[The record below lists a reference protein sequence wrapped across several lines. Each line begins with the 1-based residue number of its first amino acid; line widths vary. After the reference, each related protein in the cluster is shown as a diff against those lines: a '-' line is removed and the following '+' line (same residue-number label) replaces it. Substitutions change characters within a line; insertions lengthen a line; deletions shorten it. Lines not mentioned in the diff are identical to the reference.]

1 MKNDMRPQLRFPGF
15 ADAWVE
21 KKLGEIGNTFTS
33 LSGKTADD
41 FGHGNASFITYMN
54 VYSNPVCDHKM
65 VGQIEIDPRQNE
77 VKIGDVFFTISSE
90 TPEEVGMSSVLK
102 EKCYMTYLNSF
113 CFGFRP
119 FLTFDLDYLAYV
131 LRSES
136 VRRKIRILAQG
147 ISRYNISKTKMMEI
161 EIQYPTLPE
170 QHLIGTFFS
179 SLDRLISLNKQ
190 KLSSMKEYKKSM
202 IQRMFPK
209 AGNLP
214 ELRFLGFSD
223 EWVEKQ
229 VKEVA
234 TIVGGNSWKH
244 SDYKNNGDHLVVT
257 ISNVSGDNFINDKI
271 GNRLFC
277 DPDNAYILN
286 ENDILISL
294 TGNVGRVSKMTAAK
308 GVLNQRVG
316 KVIPN
321 ENIVPNF
328 LFYQLNNPRF
338 ESTMVYAGQGGA
350 QKNISNSDV
359 LSYSITTPQSK
370 TEQSLIGSFFSNLDR
385 LITLQSQKLSALDL
399 YKKALLQ
406 RMFA

>member
-1 MKNDMRPQLRFPGF
+1 
-15 ADAWVE
+15 
-21 KKLGEIGNTFTS
+21 
-33 LSGKTADD
+33 
-41 FGHGNASFITYMN
+41 
-54 VYSNPVCDHKM
+54 
-65 VGQIEIDPRQNE
+65 
-77 VKIGDVFFTISSE
+77 
-90 TPEEVGMSSVLK
+90 
-102 EKCYMTYLNSF
+102 
-113 CFGFRP
+113 
-119 FLTFDLDYLAYV
+119 
-131 LRSES
+131 
-136 VRRKIRILAQG
+136 
-147 ISRYNISKTKMMEI
+147 MEI
-161 EIQYPTLPE
+161 IW
-170 QHLIGTFFS
+170 
-179 SLDRLISLNKQ
+179 SLL
-190 KLSSMKEYKKSM
+190 
-202 IQRMFPK
+202 
-209 AGNLP
+209 
-214 ELRFLGFSD
+214 
-223 EWVEKQ
+223 
-229 VKEVA
+229 
-234 TIVGGNSWKH
+234 
-244 SDYKNNGDHLVVT
+244 
-257 ISNVSGDNFINDKI
+257 DNFVNDKI
-271 GNRLFC
+271 RNRLFC

>member
-1 MKNDMRPQLRFPGF
+1 
-15 ADAWVE
+15 
-21 KKLGEIGNTFTS
+21 
-33 LSGKTADD
+33 
-41 FGHGNASFITYMN
+41 
-54 VYSNPVCDHKM
+54 
-65 VGQIEIDPRQNE
+65 
-77 VKIGDVFFTISSE
+77 
-90 TPEEVGMSSVLK
+90 
-102 EKCYMTYLNSF
+102 
-113 CFGFRP
+113 
-119 FLTFDLDYLAYV
+119 
-131 LRSES
+131 
-136 VRRKIRILAQG
+136 
-147 ISRYNISKTKMMEI
+147 MMEI

-202 IQRMFPK
+202 LQRMFPK

-214 ELRFLGFSD
+214 ELRFPGFSD

-244 SDYKNNGDHLVVT
+244 SDYKNNGDYLVVT

-406 RMFA
+406 RMFC

>member
-1 MKNDMRPQLRFPGF
+1 MRPQLRFPGF

-21 KKLGEIGNTFTS
+21 KKLGEFADFYSGNGLNKNVLSADGKQECILYGNLYTDYGMITDTITCHTNIDIKNPVYSKFGDVLIPASDTTPTGIARATSVEKEGVLLGSDINIIRPKSGIHGSCLS
-33 LSGKTADD
+33 LSI
-41 FGHGNASFITYMN
+41 NANKAKMSKYIKGITVRHIHN
-54 VYSNPVCDHKM
+54 SDIK
-65 VGQIEIDPRQNE
+65 EL
-77 VKIGDVFFTISSE
+77 KISI
-90 TPEEVGMSSVLK
+90 PANIK
-102 EKCYMTYLNSF
+102 EQEL
-113 CFGFRP
+113 
-119 FLTFDLDYLAYV
+119 LAIYF
-131 LRSES
+131 
-136 VRRKIRILAQG
+136 K
-147 ISRYNISKTKMMEI
+147 N
-161 EIQYPTLPE
+161 
-170 QHLIGTFFS
+170 
-179 SLDRLISLNKQ
+179 LDRLITLNKH

-202 IQRMFPK
+202 LQRMFPK

-214 ELRFLGFSD
+214 ELRFPGFSD

-244 SDYKNNGDHLVVT
+244 SDYKNNGDYLVVT

-294 TGNVGRVSKMTAAK
+294 TGNVGRVSNMTAAK

>member
-21 KKLGEIGNTFTS
+21 KKLGEFADFYSGNGLNKNVLSADGKQECILYGNLYTDYGMITDTITCHTNIDIKNPVYSKFGDVLIPASDTTPTGIARATSVEKEGVLLGSDINIIRPKSGIHGSCLS
-33 LSGKTADD
+33 LSI
-41 FGHGNASFITYMN
+41 NANKAKMSKYIKGITVRHIHN
-54 VYSNPVCDHKM
+54 SDIK
-65 VGQIEIDPRQNE
+65 EL
-77 VKIGDVFFTISSE
+77 KISI
-90 TPEEVGMSSVLK
+90 PANIK
-102 EKCYMTYLNSF
+102 EQEL
-113 CFGFRP
+113 
-119 FLTFDLDYLAYV
+119 LAIYF
-131 LRSES
+131 
-136 VRRKIRILAQG
+136 K
-147 ISRYNISKTKMMEI
+147 N
-161 EIQYPTLPE
+161 
-170 QHLIGTFFS
+170 
-179 SLDRLISLNKQ
+179 LDRLITLNKH

-202 IQRMFPK
+202 LQRMFPK

-214 ELRFLGFSD
+214 ELRFPGFSD

-244 SDYKNNGDHLVVT
+244 SDYKNNGDYLVVT